1 MRDFTQP
8 RLFIERAYEQETLR
22 DRYERLQASGK
33 CLVES
38 NKDDFYAKL
47 MGELEDVNQHQAKY
61 YRESRDSSVMR
72 CSIGDFLT
80 KKITGERLSDS
91 QTREVYTE
99 CKNMR

>member
-22 DRYERLQASGK
+22 QRFDKLKDCGN

-61 YRESRDSSVMR
+61 YKSHPGDSSVMR
-72 CSIGDFLT
+72 SSIADFIT
-80 KKITGERLSDS
+80 KKITGERLTD
-91 QTREVYTE
+91 
-99 CKNMR
+99 